1 MQRYLIDKSQINNNL
16 ITIEGNDVHHIKNV
30 MRMNINDN
38 VYAFDN
44 EKNVYL
50 CKIISISEVVT
61 LQILENVKYDSELKA
76 NVTIAQGL
84 VNRDKTEEVIRR
96 LVELG
101 CYKYQPV
108 IMDKSI
114 IKYDEKNIKEKAK
127 NDRAE
132 RLNRIVKEA
141 SEQSERVSLMKVENP
156 ILLKDLINT
165 FDSYDLVL
173 FCHVASKDDFT
184 LRELIHKKN
193 YNNILVVIG
202 PESGFSEREVKLLDE
217 TNAKRVSL
225 GKRILRTETAPLS
238 IMSII
243 AYEVEQ

>member
-1 MQRYLIDKSQINNNL
+1 MQRYLINKNQINNNL
-16 ITIEGNDVHHIKNV
+16 ITIIGNDVHHIKNV
-30 MRMNINDN
+30 MRMNVGDN

-50 CKIISISEVVT
+50 CKIIDISEEVT
-61 LQILENVKYDSELKA
+61 LQILENVKYDSELDTQ
-76 NVTIAQGL
+76 VTIAQGL

-108 IMDKSI
+108 IMDKSV

-127 NDRAE
+127 LDRID

-141 SEQSERVSLMKVENP
+141 SEQSERISLMKVESP
-156 ILLKDLINT
+156 ISLKELINS
-165 FDSYDLVL
+165 FDNYDLVL

-184 LRELIHKKN
+184 LRELIHNKK

-202 PESGFSEREVKLLDE
+202 PESGFSEKEVKLLDE
-217 TNAKRVSL
+217 NKALRVSL
-225 GKRILRTETAPLS
+225 GKRVLRTETAPLS